1 MTAAEAG
8 DFSIDWSTFDW
19 PAGFAGPLVR
29 TLDDQ
34 YGFEIDATVE
44 MTGSLRSYSTDAQG
58 NPIFSPDDVDI
69 FGGGV
74 ESLVV
79 IGDAA
84 PNAGRRGD
92 DRITASVTASSGGV
106 AFQVDNLFV
115 DILDMDASDAHSTAD
130 RCDFVTAFGDNGNPS
145 ISTLGPAPTVVVGPG
160 LGSGDTGLLNAN
172 EAQCLFID
180 GSAVLLLHPI
190 TIRTG
195 RSG

>member
-1 MTAAEAG
+1 MAGTERYIVKHLHCRKMLCGVSLAVCATVAMTAAEAG

-92 DRITASVTASSGGV
+92 DRITASVTASSGGG
-106 AFQVDNLFV
+106 AF
-115 DILDMDASDAHSTAD
+115 
-130 RCDFVTAFGDNGNPS
+130 
-145 ISTLGPAPTVVVGPG
+145 
-160 LGSGDTGLLNAN
+160 
-172 EAQCLFID
+172 
-180 GSAVLLLHPI
+180 
-190 TIRTG
+190 
-195 RSG
+195 